1 MPGTLVRRRSR
12 SVGWARR
19 AGAAVS
25 VARGVWRGVKR
36 VRSAISRGR
45 SLARST
51 SRTRS
56 KSRPKSS
63 TRPSSAAPMSVD
75 PQSISH
81 GSVSLRL
88 ASPVKGMKSLGR
100 WVYTQQNN
108 GRIVAGLGLQGA
120 GVLLGHNT
128 ISQLVVDTAVP
139 NGTQFKDDVFA
150 MNPYQANTG
159 SGIFGSILAPSQDR
173 IMCRSVRTKFMMA
186 NTSNAP
192 CVVVLYWVLSKKAH
206 QGNPFDRWTSFL
218 SETALGQSTATQPNQ
233 SDSSTGP
240 GTTGVPTFA
249 VYGQEPT
256 TVRSWRN
263 TFKLLRRK
271 EYHMSF
277 GAVQCINYSVAVNK
291 MFDKTVATQHN
302 TLTSTGYP
310 GGTVWLCA
318 VVRGTRDLVP
328 DCW

>member
-1 MPGTLVRRRSR
+1 
-12 SVGWARR
+12 
-19 AGAAVS
+19 
-25 VARGVWRGVKR
+25 
-36 VRSAISRGR
+36 
-45 SLARST
+45 
-51 SRTRS
+51 
-56 KSRPKSS
+56 
-63 TRPSSAAPMSVD
+63 MSVD

-291 MFDKTVATQHN
+291 MFDKTVANQHN

-318 VVRGTRDLVP
+318 VVRGTPVDISVVSTGADTPSVSTSNNEITWTGSVEYTYTGTPATRLDVNRVTQGFPSLFGSLVETEIMGP
-328 DCW
+328 NATPVDVVNA